1 MDNIIN
7 QLYQYQRDKQNV
19 EHSLKN
25 GRVDISGKYN
35 KKDMIPL
42 FNEDMRILKET
53 NTELLSHTYDETL
66 EQKYFFSRQNIN
78 NLQNLIKYHVY
89 HQSGKKHIISN
100 QDVDQLLIIMKS
112 IYLQHSSNYNPDL
125 VKQVKRL
132 NAFVI
137 DYAVPNILSNIEM
150 NRQYKKDVTRLPK
163 PIELPKYISS
173 AGTRTNP
180 NFIY

>member
-1 MDNIIN
+1 
-7 QLYQYQRDKQNV
+7 
-19 EHSLKN
+19 
-25 GRVDISGKYN
+25 
-35 KKDMIPL
+35 
-42 FNEDMRILKET
+42 
-53 NTELLSHTYDETL
+53 
-66 EQKYFFSRQNIN
+66 
-78 NLQNLIKYHVY
+78 
-89 HQSGKKHIISN
+89 
-100 QDVDQLLIIMKS
+100 MKS
-112 IYLQHSSNYNPDL
+112 IYLQYSSNYNPDL